1 MYGSTRSKPH
11 EKMDVIGYLRGPAA
25 LTYQILS
32 WVEPR
37 DNLNTWENRKIFCPC
52 REKSD
57 FNYLIRSLI
66 TDLSRLPCSLT
77 RDNRCVSLVLTS
89 SSHVKNIQTAETCK
103 CKSEDQRGKVRINVI
118 LRRVR
123 VTIVAVEKQQ
133 YYIFWLCELSRMER
147 TCAALHCH
155 LWPVSIYRVFPYHV
169 INGMILGGG
178 GGVFSKKKFFF
189 FFPPFFC

>member
-1 MYGSTRSKPH
+1 MYVSTRSKPH
-11 EKMDVIGYLRGPAA
+11 EQIDVIGYLRGPAA
-25 LTYQILS
+25 LTHQIVS

-37 DNLNTWENRKIFCPC
+37 DKLNTWENRKIFCPC
-52 REKSD
+52 REKND

-66 TDLSRLPCSLT
+66 TDLLRSPCSLT

-118 LRRVR
+118 FRRVR

-133 YYIFWLCELSRMER
+133 YYIFWVCELSR
-147 TCAALHCH
+147 
-155 LWPVSIYRVFPYHV
+155 W
-169 INGMILGGG
+169 GGG
-178 GGVFSKKKFFF
+178 KLLNIKCVLIFSTTVVRNISHFKKNWKKYDHISTLVFM
-189 FFPPFFC
+189 